1 MMILKK
7 HLHRRTFLRGV
18 GATIALP
25 LLDSMV
31 PALSAVAKTAGKP
44 VNRLGIMYLPN
55 GALMQDWTPT
65 AEGAGFEMTPI
76 LSPIEAYRDRML
88 VLSGLGCAQADS
100 LGDGS
105 GDHSRA
111 SAAFLT
117 GVHPK
122 KTEGA
127 VQAGISFDQIAAR
140 EFSRETQLASL
151 ELAADSL
158 ELLGTCDTG
167 YSCAYSNTVS
177 WRSPTSPMP
186 LEADP
191 RAVFERLFGAS
202 DTTDARARLA
212 NIREE
217 RSILDAVTSKV
228 TGLRQRLGP
237 GDRTKLTDYL
247 DAIRDVERRIQR
259 AEEQSGQEFPVVDR
273 PVGIPSTFEEHIKLM
288 FDMQVLAYQCDLTRV
303 VTLMLSREA
312 SERSYPESG
321 VTEGHHPLSHHGGN
335 PEKMSKVGKINTY
348 HVKVFGYLLEKL
360 RATEDG
366 DGNLL
371 DHSMLVYGS
380 GISDG
385 NTHYHLDLPLL
396 LMGGGAGQLKGG
408 RHLRY
413 PKGTPVTNLYVSL
426 LDKLGIAPERLGD
439 STGKLDLDTLSGV

>member
-1 MMILKK
+1 MMLMKK

-31 PALSAVAKTAGKP
+31 PAMSAMAKTAGKP

-55 GALMQDWTPT
+55 GALMQDWTPA
-65 AEGAGFEMTPI
+65 AEGAGFDMTPI
-76 LSPIEAYRDRML
+76 LSPLEPYRDRML
-88 VLSGLGCAQADS
+88 VLSGLGCEQADS
-100 LGDGS
+100 HGDGS

-127 VQAGISFDQIAAR
+127 VQGGVSFDQIAAR
-140 EFSRETQLASL
+140 KFSQETQLASL
-151 ELAADSL
+151 ELAADNL

-177 WRSPTSPMP
+177 WRGPTSPMP

-202 DTTDARARLA
+202 DTTDARERLA
-212 NIREE
+212 HIREE
-217 RSILDAVTSKV
+217 RSILDAVTAKV

-237 GDRTKLTDYL
+237 SDRTKLTDYL
-247 DAIRDVERRIQR
+247 EAIRDVERRIQR

-273 PVGIPSTFEEHIKLM
+273 PVGIPSTFEDHIKLM
-288 FDMQVLAYQCDLTRV
+288 CDMQVLAYQCDLTRV

-312 SERSYPESG
+312 SERTYPESG

-335 PEKMSKVGKINTY
+335 AEKMSKVGKINTY
-348 HVKVFGYLLEKL
+348 HAKVFGYLIEKL
-360 RATEDG
+360 KATEDG
-366 DGNLL
+366 DGSLL
-371 DHSMLVYGS
+371 DHSMLMYGS

-385 NTHYHLDLPLL
+385 NTHYHLDLPILV
-396 LMGGGAGQLKGG
+396 MGGGAGQIKGG

-426 LDKLGIAPERLGD
+426 LDKLGVPPERLGD